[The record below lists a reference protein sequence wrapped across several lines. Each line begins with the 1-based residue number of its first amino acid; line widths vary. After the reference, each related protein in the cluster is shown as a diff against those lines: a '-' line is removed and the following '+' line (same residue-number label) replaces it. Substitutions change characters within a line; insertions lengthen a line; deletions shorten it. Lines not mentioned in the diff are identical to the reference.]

1 MGEIDRFRGQ
11 LLKLLSGALDVAQ
24 VEELKCLLRSIAASD
39 FVGELPTK
47 VASDPKRGY
56 GRVQLFREAR
66 AELALVVLQPGQ
78 RIRPHDHGD
87 YGAHTEV
94 EPVVGLVHV
103 FRGQELNRFYTLN
116 DGASLE
122 ETGCRVIR
130 AGEFLELSPTIIHSV
145 ENPGEVTAAS
155 LHAYIYAQE
164 DPATKKRRF

>member
-1 MGEIDRFRGQ
+1 MGEIDRFCEQ
-11 LLKLLSGALDVAQ
+11 LSKLLTGALDVAH
-24 VEELKCLLRSIAASD
+24 VDELKCLLRSIAATD
-39 FVGELPTK
+39 FVGELPAK

-94 EPVVGLVHV
+94 GPVIGLVHV
-103 FRGQELNRFYTLN
+103 IRGEELNRFFTLN
-116 DGASLE
+116 DDASLQ
-122 ETGCRVIR
+122 ETASRVIH
-130 AGEFLELSPTIIHSV
+130 AGEFLELSPTTIHSV
-145 ENPGEVTAAS
+145 ENSGEVIAAS
-155 LHAYIYAQE
+155 LHAYLYAQE